1 MSAYRNLIAAALKLN
16 FTCSVWDGEEWQV
29 KRSTKIKEC
38 CDAVKS
44 VDEAQL
50 RFRNSTGEIVGWA
63 LVSAYGLEPDETVM
77 DFSGNDWILEWEDRY
92 QCQAGNR

>member
-1 MSAYRNLIAAALKLN
+1 MSAYRNLIANALKAG
-16 FTCSVWDGEEWQV
+16 FTVSVFDGEEWQV
-29 KRSTKIKEC
+29 KRSIKISEC

-50 RFRNSTGEIVGWA
+50 RFRDANGNVVGWA
-63 LVSAYGLEPDETVM
+63 LVSAYGLDSDETVI